1 MKKSIPILL
10 LAILNLLGF
19 IGTLV
24 VNGLANALPINNR
37 TTGELSDSYP
47 NLFVPA
53 GWTFS
58 IWGIIYLLLALFVVY
73 QLVCAVRR
81 SSHGTFFIQN
91 TGWLFILASLANI
104 TWIFVWHYE
113 RIALSFV
120 IMLILLGSL
129 VAIYLKLDIG
139 RSNVTRAERYFV
151 HLAFSVYL
159 GWITIATIANTTVLL
174 VASNWNRFGLSEA
187 FWTVAVVLVGIAIAL
202 TALLRRRNIF
212 FALVVD
218 WALLGIL
225 FKRLAADSE
234 PIRSVVTVV
243 VMGLV
248 LITAGIIFQLA
259 RRRVY

>member
-1 MKKSIPILL
+1 MKRPVPIRL

-37 TTGELSDSYP
+37 TTGELSNQYP

-58 IWGIIYLLLALFVVY
+58 IWGIIYLLLAIFVVY
-73 QLVCAVRR
+73 QLGCAVRKGP
-81 SSHGTFFIQN
+81 HGTSFIEK
-91 TGWLFILASLANI
+91 TGWLFIVASAANM
-104 TWIFVWHYE
+104 TWIFAWHYE
-113 RIALSFV
+113 RIVLSLFV
-120 IMLILLGSL
+120 MLILLGSL
-129 VAIYLKLDIG
+129 VAIYLRLDIG
-139 RSNVTRAERYFV
+139 RSSATRAERYFV

-174 VASNWNRFGLSEA
+174 VTLNWNRFGLSEA
-187 FWTVAVVLVGIAIAL
+187 FWTVAVVLVGIVLAM
-202 TALLRRRNIF
+202 TALLRRRDIF

-243 VMGLV
+243 TMGLV